1 MFGVVALRRLP
12 PLKTSVVVCSWFGVV
27 VWLSGLECLEGG
39 TGEKVVRVSCSMARF
54 KL

>member
-27 VWLSGLECLEGG
+27 VWLSGLECL
-39 TGEKVVRVSCSMARF
+39 VRVGVREIVEF
-54 KL
+54 GLYG